1 MPVLRLDNLPDFA
14 QRELL
19 DFYQFLL
26 KKYVIEQ
33 QPAIP
38 QKPFLVPRLVKPFE
52 PIRRE
57 ELYER

>member
-1 MPVLRLDNLPDFA
+1 MQVLHLGNLPDFA

-19 DFYQFLL
+19 DFYQFLVE
-26 KKYVIEQ
+26 KYVIQ
-33 QPAIP
+33 QQQAIH

>member
-1 MPVLRLDNLPDFA
+1 MQVLRLDNLPDSA

-26 KKYVIEQ
+26 RKYVIEQ
-33 QPAIP
+33 QPATH
-38 QKPFLVPRLVKPFE
+38 QQPFLVPRLVKPFD

>member
-1 MPVLRLDNLPDFA
+1 MQVLRLDNLPDFA

-19 DFYQFLL
+19 DFYQFLVG
-26 KKYVIEQ
+26 KYVIEQ
-33 QPAIP
+33 QPATH

>member
-1 MPVLRLDNLPDFA
+1 MPVLCLDNLPDFA

-33 QPAIP
+33 QPAI
-38 QKPFLVPRLVKPFE
+38 QKKPFLVPRLVKPFE

>member
-1 MPVLRLDNLPDFA
+1 MQVLRLDNLPDFA

-19 DFYQFLL
+19 DFYQFLQ
-26 KKYVIEQ
+26 KKYAIEQ
-33 QPAIP
+33 QPATH

>member
-1 MPVLRLDNLPDFA
+1 MQMLRLDNLPDFA

-33 QPAIP
+33 QPAIQ
-38 QKPFLVPRLVKPFE
+38 QKPFLVPPVGE
-52 PIRRE
+52 DV
-57 ELYER
+57 

>member
-1 MPVLRLDNLPDFA
+1 MQVLRLDNLPDFA

-26 KKYVIEQ
+26 RKYVIEQ
-33 QPAIP
+33 QPAI
-38 QKPFLVPRLVKPFE
+38 QQQPFLVPRLVKPFE
-52 PIRRE
+52 PIRRD

>member
-1 MPVLRLDNLPDFA
+1 MQVLHLDNLPDFA

-19 DFYQFLL
+19 DFYQFLVG
-26 KKYVIEQ
+26 KYVIK
-33 QPAIP
+33 QPVTH

-52 PIRRE
+52 PIRRG

>member
-19 DFYQFLL
+19 DFYQFLVG
-26 KKYVIEQ
+26 KYVLQ
-33 QPAIP
+33 QPATH
-38 QKPFLVPRLVKPFE
+38 QKPVLVPRLVKPFE

>member
-1 MPVLRLDNLPDFA
+1 MQVLRLDNLPDFA

-26 KKYVIEQ
+26 RKYVIEQ
-33 QPAIP
+33 QPATH